1 MLETGFLNS
10 LPPPPNTHFSCC
22 FPLIIVP
29 QGLAFVWS
37 NLLIFKLNVS
47 CSFCPGMASVL
58 REPGTAASL
67 FPNSRAFV
75 CGQSDVIYYM
85 HSWADSRYGCK
96 LGELWSWTRRGEKG
110 SQPQSS
116 FKGTQNLNSSRP
128 VAFPQFPE
136 VGWLAVFP
144 GMVSRW
150 AGDLRPIQPWH
161 EPSLSS
167 FVSN

>member
-1 MLETGFLNS
+1 MLQNS
-10 LPPPPNTHFSCC
+10 LLKQNGTAAPFWKLFILWLFTVHSNPVLTRPAAISSFNWHKDFAKVLIMCLKVPEMLVRNRVSKFSTSSPNTHFSCC

-96 LGELWSWTRRGEKG
+96 LGEL
-110 SQPQSS
+110 
-116 FKGTQNLNSSRP
+116 
-128 VAFPQFPE
+128 
-136 VGWLAVFP
+136 
-144 GMVSRW
+144 
-150 AGDLRPIQPWH
+150 
-161 EPSLSS
+161 
-167 FVSN
+167 